1 MKDLWD
7 AQNLSIPQKV
17 IYNGKIYNGKRFF
30 RFVIVFKLQKI
41 VILRTVHKNYLGN
54 PKWLFYDFGQKSEC
68 DIITS
73 DKNCYIHMLYHQ
85 QHPIFCVK
93 LNFTFTQK
101 T

>member
-17 IYNGKIYNGKRFF
+17 IYNGKRFF

-68 DIITS
+68 EYYNIRQKLLYPYAISSATS
-73 DKNCYIHMLYHQ
+73 YIL
-85 QHPIFCVK
+85 C
-93 LNFTFTQK
+93 
-101 T
+101 

>member
-17 IYNGKIYNGKRFF
+17 IYNGKRFF
-30 RFVIVFKLQKI
+30 RFVIVFKLQKNSYSKDCSQKLFGEPKM
-41 VILRTVHKNYLGN
+41 VVLWLRLLGKNQSVN
-54 PKWLFYDFGQKSEC
+54 
-68 DIITS
+68 IITS

-93 LNFTFTQK
+93 FNFTFTQK